1 MTHRKAQGFKAVSAE
16 QGQLS
21 LV

>member
-1 MTHRKAQGFKAVSAE
+1 MVKAVSAE

-21 LV
+21 RSI